1 MNNEFNSNF
10 PPINDDENNNNN
22 NNNEFY
28 QSRNNFIRSQS
39 AVENNNINM
48 ADSFQQAP
56 TFQNDNIN
64 VSNSI
69 EENNNIEL
77 ISFNELNVQ
86 TNENMS
92 MNSSVQNEVELN
104 NLVNNGEMN
113 TQVQKDYIIPES
125 SNINPPAPEPVEE
138 QNSPS
143 YETTTTSEE
152 PNNTLS
158 NNDNQGEANK
168 NTTEPIE
175 KKSSVAGTI
184 ITILILLVFAAI
196 IGYLFW
202 SNKPKNIFVTSINK
216 MYSDFNTYVKDF
228 KSNRIVELSRN
239 NVIIYNTNIKVDSDV
254 SELDEFA
261 DLLKGL
267 TINYILGMDQKNEK
281 MNINFDIKSDENEL
295 MNLKLYNESNLLYL
309 LDEKLDKYII
319 IDNVDPSII
328 NKEKTKDEI
337 LYLIEKVKDLFIKSL
352 KEEYFDKEEESLII
366 NNEVVDTKKTTLM
379 INDKRLKEI
388 LIFIINGLKSD
399 EHSIEAII
407 TINNSN
413 INKEEILEIFDKI
426 LEECKKQDLLLDGEI
441 ILELYSKGLF
451 NKVVKYNLMIKYND
465 NYGKLKDTRISYV
478 LYTEKNKAVKELM
491 FKKGIIAKA
500 KLLIKSGDDKN
511 TYDLI
516 LYDSIGEEISNIIFD
531 IKSKKTELVID
542 KKFNNKIDVNILIK
556 DISRVE
562 NKNDINIGVSIDTD
576 IIVGGELEEIDDS
589 KVVRIDDLTEE
600 EQLTFIMK
608 YFSIFGLL
616 PTEYNPLM
624 EN

>member
-10 PPINDDENNNNN
+10 PPINDDKNNNN

-104 NLVNNGEMN
+104 NVVNNGEMN
-113 TQVQKDYIIPES
+113 PQVQKDYIMPGS

-239 NVIIYNTNIKVDSDV
+239 NVIIYNTNIKFDSDV

-451 NKVVKYNLMIKYND
+451 NKVVKYNLMLKYND

>member
-10 PPINDDENNNNN
+10 PPINDDENNNNNNNN

-113 TQVQKDYIIPES
+113 TQVQKDYIMPES

-158 NNDNQGEANK
+158 NNDNQDEANK

-478 LYTEKNKAVKELM
+478 LYTEKNKAVKEIM

-511 TYDLI
+511 TYDLM
-516 LYDSIGEEISNIIFD
+516 LYDSIGEE
-531 IKSKKTELVID
+531 LVI
-542 KKFNNKIDVNILIK
+542 
-556 DISRVE
+556 
-562 NKNDINIGVSIDTD
+562 
-576 IIVGGELEEIDDS
+576 
-589 KVVRIDDLTEE
+589 
-600 EQLTFIMK
+600 
-608 YFSIFGLL
+608 
-616 PTEYNPLM
+616 
-624 EN
+624 

>member
-10 PPINDDENNNNN
+10 PPINDDENNN

-158 NNDNQGEANK
+158 NNDNQDEANK

-239 NVIIYNTNIKVDSDV
+239 NVIIYNTNIKFDSDV

-478 LYTEKNKAVKELM
+478 LYTEKNKAVKEIM

>member
-10 PPINDDENNNNN
+10 PPINDDENNN

-158 NNDNQGEANK
+158 NNDNQDEANK

-478 LYTEKNKAVKELM
+478 LYTEKNKAVKEIM